1 MFVPGVCLSV
11 KDDDTKEKSKIHKQ
25 TSIPLKIEI
34 LIQIR
39 PQTNL
44 IAIFNSREVVSSRH
58 RSAEIII
65 IIIMKADTVV
75 DSSEFEALLRKLINE

>member
-1 MFVPGVCLSV
+1 VCLSV